1 MQLDSSDCLVKRN
14 GKFGI
19 NLRVESKE
27 VGRGIESGHRSSR
40 MRISVTRLA
49 IQRMIRYGSDTGLTK
64 RTIFTP
70 KKFWAAR
77 SPLQSGAAAWYCC
90 DMSSTLVLPPSTLE
104 AQLLE
109 RHLLRMGSG
118 QALEPPPITGDEI
131 ARILRGNLVHEFERL
146 RGVPGFQLDP
156 VPWET
161 TRKLVEENTAES
173 LGKLGRSPGGSVIY
187 WKFKGKVSSF
197 LQEVRS
203 TAARHVLTHEAYHC
217 RWLTICCL

>member
-1 MQLDSSDCLVKRN
+1 MVPTLDSRN
-14 GKFGI
+14 EQF
-19 NLRVESKE
+19 R
-27 VGRGIESGHRSSR
+27 
-40 MRISVTRLA
+40 
-49 IQRMIRYGSDTGLTK
+49 
-64 RTIFTP
+64 P
-70 KKFWAAR
+70 KKFGATR
-77 SPLQSGAAAWYCC
+77 SPLHSGAAAWHCC

-109 RHLLRMGSG
+109 RHLLRMGCG

-173 LGKLGRSPGGSVIY
+173 LGKLGRSPGGSVVY

-197 LQEVRS
+197 PQEVWS
-203 TAARHVLTHEAYHC
+203 TSARHVLTHEAYHC
-217 RWLTICCL
+217 RWLTICSL